1 MLKVVED
8 YMEKY
13 HMIETGDTVVVGVSG
28 GADSVCLLLL
38 LHEYQSKKEFKIAV
52 VHMNHMIRTNA
63 KNDADYV
70 KQICDN
76 LQIPFFL
83 YEKDIVGMAKD
94 KGISTEEAGRDARY
108 EAFNEVL
115 ASLGGKGKIA
125 VAHNRNDCAETVLF
139 NLFRGTGLTGLSG
152 ILPVR
157 DNIIRPVL
165 CLSREQIERY
175 LKRHQF
181 LWCIDSTN
189 KENTYTRN
197 KIRNIIIPYA
207 EKEICKNSAD
217 HIARTAGELAEI
229 REYFERQTKIAV
241 NETVTMKQDEVSI
254 HVYDF
259 LKLENLMQKQVLL
272 YCMEKITLGRKDIGM
287 KHILDIQ
294 TLFQKDGS
302 KQIDLPYQLEA
313 VKQYNNVIIRNRK
326 KRVDNSFYQEVNV
339 PGKFFLPSGKVM
351 EFTIF
356 PSQKDE
362 NIPEKTYTK
371 WFDYDKILHCLVLR
385 NRKTGDFLTIN
396 ELMSK
401 KKVKDYLIQEKVPR
415 DERDDL
421 LLLTDGSHILWVL
434 GLRISEY
441 YKVTNETKRIL
452 QVMIR

>member
-1 MLKVVED
+1 
-8 YMEKY
+8 
-13 HMIETGDTVVVGVSG
+13 
-28 GADSVCLLLL
+28 
-38 LHEYQSKKEFKIAV
+38 
-52 VHMNHMIRTNA
+52 
-63 KNDADYV
+63 
-70 KQICDN
+70 
-76 LQIPFFL
+76 
-83 YEKDIVGMAKD
+83 MAKD
-94 KGISTEEAGRDARY
+94 KGISTEEAGRNARY

-229 REYFERQTKIAV
+229 REYFERKTKIAV
-241 NETVTMKQDEVSI
+241 KEIVTMKQDEVSI
-254 HVYDF
+254 HVYNF

-313 VKQYNNVIIRNRK
+313 VKQYDNVIIRNRK

-339 PGKFFLPSGKVM
+339 PGRIVLPSGKVM
-351 EFTIF
+351 EFTII
-356 PSQKDE
+356 PRQKDE

-401 KKVKDYLIQEKVPR
+401 KKIKDYLIQEKVPR